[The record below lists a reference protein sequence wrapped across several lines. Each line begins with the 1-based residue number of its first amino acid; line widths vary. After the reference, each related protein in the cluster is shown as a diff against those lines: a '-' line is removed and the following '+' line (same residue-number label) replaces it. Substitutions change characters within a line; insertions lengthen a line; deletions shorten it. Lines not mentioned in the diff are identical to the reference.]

1 VTRNL
6 VGACLFFLGG
16 YFFQQS
22 GGAPPVAKAGDPA
35 LSLGNF
41 SLSLAVK
48 DLAKSRD
55 FYEKLGFHV
64 RSGDQKKWIV
74 LQNDSAIIGL
84 FQGYFEKNTLTFN
97 PGWDRSRQTLPAFQ
111 DIREVQKLLVSR
123 GIELKTKADESSTG
137 PANFTLED
145 PDGNPIL
152 IDQFV
157 PAPKK

>member
-1 VTRNL
+1 
-6 VGACLFFLGG
+6 
-16 YFFQQS
+16 
-22 GGAPPVAKAGDPA
+22 
-35 LSLGNF
+35 
-41 SLSLAVK
+41 
-48 DLAKSRD
+48 
-55 FYEKLGFHV
+55 
-64 RSGDQKKWIV
+64 
-74 LQNDSAIIGL
+74 
-84 FQGYFEKNTLTFN
+84 
-97 PGWDRSRQTLPAFQ
+97 LPAFQ